1 MEGGI
6 AVTREL
12 LPRAV
17 RVLAGSTSAVRALT
31 ELAELLV
38 PELADWCLADELQP
52 PDLVTRLVAVG
63 RDGPL
68 VLPMGLG
75 PVETQRSSA
84 QTVGLLVKL
93 LDAPGR
99 RLRLSAEQIGSLAGS
114 KDRRVRAQAELAL
127 ALGTTDVL
135 LVGLT
140 SQDDLLGVLTL
151 GRAGRQFR
159 QHDLDQLTDVATLA
173 GLALDRVRLRRL
185 QRSVSTA
192 LQQSL
197 LPQLPLVSGL
207 TLAARFTPAGQGLDV
222 GGDWYD
228 AFVLPDGDVALVVGD
243 ATGHDALAAA
253 RMAELR
259 NLLRAVAI
267 DRLDPPSGTL
277 TRLDEILDS
286 VGSGLSGTCV
296 YAQVSSTDA
305 GSTLRWSSAGHL
317 PPVLRRAGVAE
328 LLDTPPDLMLG
339 VQLGTLRLDHRRDL
353 QEGDLLVFYSDG
365 LVEDRRTGLDERLEV
380 LRRLVE
386 EHASDSPEVL
396 ADRLI
401 SQLASHEDDVAV
413 LVVRVD
419 APVCDDT

>member
-6 AVTREL
+6 EVTREL

-17 RVLAGSTSAVRALT
+17 RALAGSTNAARALT
-31 ELAELLV
+31 ELAGLLV
-38 PELADWCLADELQP
+38 PELADWCLVDELQP

-68 VLPMGLG
+68 GLPMGLG
-75 PVETQRSSA
+75 AVETRRSSA
-84 QTVGLLVKL
+84 QTVGLLARL

-99 RLRLSAEQIGSLAGS
+99 RLRLSAQQLAPLTGSS
-114 KDRRVRAQAELAL
+114 DERVRAQAEFAL
-127 ALGTTDVL
+127 ELGTTDVL
-135 LVGLT
+135 LLGLT

-151 GRAGRQFR
+151 GRSGQEFSAQ
-159 QHDLDQLTDVATLA
+159 DLDQLTDVAELA

-192 LQQSL
+192 LQRSL
-197 LPQLPLVSGL
+197 LPQLPQVAGL
-207 TLAARFTPAGQGLDV
+207 TLAARFTPAGPGLDV

-228 AFVLPDGDVALVVGD
+228 AFVLPDGGVALVVGD

-267 DRLDPPSGTL
+267 DRLDPPAGTL
-277 TRLDEILDS
+277 TRLDEILDCVDS
-286 VGSGLSGTCV
+286 ELSGTCV
-296 YAQVSSTDA
+296 YAQVTSTVGGSS
-305 GSTLRWSSAGHL
+305 LRWSSAGHL
-317 PPVLRRAGVAE
+317 PPVLLRAGIAE

-339 VQLGTLRLDHRRDL
+339 VQPDTPRSDHLRDL

-365 LVEDRRTGLDERLEV
+365 LVEERRTGLDERLEV

-386 EHASDSPEVL
+386 GHASDGPEVL
-396 ADRLI
+396 ADQLV
-401 SQLASHEDDVAV
+401 SQLASREDDVAV
-413 LVVRVD
+413 LVARVH
-419 APVCDDT
+419 APAGHVT

>member
-267 DRLDPPSGTL
+267 DRLDPPAGTL

-296 YAQVSSTDA
+296 YAQVTSTDV

>member
-1 MEGGI
+1 MEGGVE
-6 AVTREL
+6 VTREL

-17 RVLAGSTSAVRALT
+17 RALAGSTSAVRALT

-63 RDGPL
+63 PDGPL

-75 PVETQRSSA
+75 PVETRRSSA
-84 QTVGLLVKL
+84 QTAGLLVRL

-114 KDRRVRAQAELAL
+114 KDGRVRAQAELAL

-151 GRAGRQFR
+151 GRAGRQFH

-259 NLLRAVAI
+259 NLLRAIAI
-267 DRLDPPSGTL
+267 DRLDPPAGTL

-339 VQLGTLRLDHRRDL
+339 VQLGTLRLDHRRNL

-401 SQLASHEDDVAV
+401 SQLASREDDVAV

>member
-1 MEGGI
+1 MEGGV

-17 RVLAGSTSAVRALT
+17 RALAGSTSAVRALT

-267 DRLDPPSGTL
+267 DRLDPPAGTL

-296 YAQVSSTDA
+296 YAQVTSTDV